1 MKISNPLPILKI
13 LVACIILLI
22 AAFVVAFFSLNFLV
36 KKTVDTIGPQIVK
49 VDVNLS
55 VADLSPLSGS
65 GSLLHLQIGNPEGYS
80 SPFALL
86 LGGVQITTQRTS
98 LFSDPVIIKAIAIRN
113 PEINIEG
120 TPLGNNLTK
129 LLSNLNS
136 ASTNSSNEEAAAD
149 ANKSKKLIVTEIII
163 TGAKLHV
170 HFSASDQSLDQILVL
185 PDIAI
190 HNIGSDGSG
199 VSPSELGR
207 QILTPLLNS
216 AIEEGGIAL
225 AKQGIK
231 QLEKQGVDQLNKV
244 LGNFLK

>member
-1 MKISNPLPILKI
+1 MLKI

-36 KKTVDTIGPQIVK
+36 KKTVNTVGQQITK
-49 VDVNLS
+49 VDVKLS

-80 SPFALL
+80 SPFSLL
-86 LGGVQITTQRTS
+86 LGGVQITTHRTS
-98 LFSDPVIIKAIAIRN
+98 LFSDPIIIKEITIRD

-129 LLSNLNS
+129 LLSNLKSSSN
-136 ASTNSSNEEAAAD
+136 NSSGEETATD
-149 ANKSKKLIVTEIII
+149 SKKSKKLIVREIII

-170 HFSASDQSLDQILVL
+170 HFTAANQSLDQTLVL
-185 PDIAI
+185 PDIAL

-199 VSPSELGR
+199 VSTSELSR

-216 AIEEGGIAL
+216 AIREGGIAL

-231 QLEKQGVDQLNKV
+231 QLENQGAGQLNKV

>member
-1 MKISNPLPILKI
+1 MLKI

-36 KKTVDTIGPQIVK
+36 KKTVNTVGQQITK
-49 VDVNLS
+49 VDVKLS

-80 SPFALL
+80 SPFSLL
-86 LGGVQITTQRTS
+86 LGGVQITTHRTS
-98 LFSDPVIIKAIAIRN
+98 LFSDPIIIKEITIRD

-136 ASTNSSNEEAAAD
+136 STNSSDEEAAAD
-149 ANKSKKLIVTEIII
+149 SKKSKKLIVREIII

-170 HFSASDQSLDQILVL
+170 HFSASDQSLDQTLVL
-185 PDIAI
+185 PDIAL
-190 HNIGSDGSG
+190 HNIGADGSG
-199 VSPSELGR
+199 VSTSELSR

-216 AIEEGGIAL
+216 AIREGGIAL

-231 QLEKQGVDQLNKV
+231 QLENQGAGQLNKV